1 LISQERKKINLEKE
15 KKMLVRF
22 CFLFFVIFFS
32 CDNNKIFDQYQ
43 NINTYWDKERS
54 VDFSFDLE
62 DKSYN
67 TFINLRVDNNYVYN
81 NIFLIVSIS
90 DSLKTFSIDT
100 LEFSMANKNG
110 KLLGKKLLNT
120 YNSKLWHK
128 EDLKLKKGSY
138 TVSIKHA
145 MRKINQINGID
156 KLEGIVNVGY
166 RIEKK

>member
-1 LISQERKKINLEKE
+1 MTDLEQKKINPEKE

-22 CFLFFVIFFS
+22 CSLFLIIFFS
-32 CDNNKIFDQYQ
+32 CDQYKLFDQYES
-43 NINTYWDKERS
+43 INTYWDKEKS
-54 VDFSFDLE
+54 VDFSFNADNKTY
-62 DKSYN
+62 D
-67 TFINLRVDNNYVYN
+67 TFINLRVDNNYMYN

-90 DSLKTFSIDT
+90 DSVKTLSIDT

-110 KLLGKKLLNT
+110 KLLGQKFLNV
-120 YNSKLWHK
+120 YDNKLWHK
-128 EDLKLKKGSY
+128 KNLKLKKGTY
-138 TVSIKHA
+138 NVSIRHA